1 MSSFPSEHPKDEKGQ
16 TQRTSDTEMQPL
28 PEAGTKTNSF
38 GLEQRSDHSTMK
50 AGSLG
55 CDSIL
60 EMERRLIDDKREGV
74 LNDFV
79 LGSRHGNPDRS
90 ARRSVPQE
98 GLHNPYGR
106 VGVDKVHPEDWD
118 IVLDTLL
125 DDIST
130 DLT

>member
-16 TQRTSDTEMQPL
+16 TQRTSDTEMH
-28 PEAGTKTNSF
+28 AGN
-38 GLEQRSDHSTMK
+38 
-50 AGSLG
+50 LG

-60 EMERRLIDDKREGV
+60 EMERPVIGDAREGV
-74 LNDFV
+74 LNDFA
-79 LGSRHGNPDRS
+79 LGNRHGNPDRS